1 MNPAFAHLLLASCAC
16 LVILVACSLLLM
28 RDQAL
33 IRQRALRINAVVG
46 VHRVSRSNGLSG
58 SGYRLDLELQGATL
72 VSQAA
77 KLLRYDPAHQAA
89 YPAKP
94 AVALVVA
101 LLPSALA
108 ARVAVDFI
116 GGMGWLVLPAAWL
129 FLVRSFYGHCEERLM
144 GTLFKQFPD
153 ALAMIVRAVRVG
165 LPIIEALRVVA
176 RENPEPTAREFALV
190 VAQTSIGVPLDNAL
204 RDMAARNR
212 LPEYRFFATAL
223 SLQSQTGGG
232 LAETLENLADTIRK
246 RVAAK
251 MRGNALAAEA
261 RMSSYILGALP
272 IVTGALLLMTNPG
285 YMTVLFSDPSGR
297 KLLLAAIGL
306 LSLGA
311 FSMRT
316 LIKKSLS

>member
-1 MNPAFAHLLLASCAC
+1 MNPAFVHLLLASCAC
-16 LVILVACSLLLM
+16 LVILGACSLLLM
-28 RDQAL
+28 RDQRL
-33 IRQRALRINAVVG
+33 IRQRALRINSVVG
-46 VHRVSRSNGLSG
+46 AYRASRSNRLS
-58 SGYRLDLELQGATL
+58 SGYRLDLGFQGASF

-77 KLLRYDPAHQAA
+77 KILRYDPAHQAA

-94 AVALVVA
+94 LVVLTLA
-101 LLPSALA
+101 LLPAALIT
-108 ARVAVDFI
+108 RIDVNFVGD
-116 GGMGWLVLPAAWL
+116 MGWLGLPVAWV
-129 FLVRSFYGHCEERLM
+129 FLVRSFYGRCEDRLM
-144 GTLFKQFPD
+144 ATLFKQFPD

-165 LPIIEALRVVA
+165 LPIVESLRVVA
-176 RENPEPTAREFALV
+176 RENPEPTAREFALL

-204 RDMAARNR
+204 RDMAARNP

-251 MRGNALAAEA
+251 MRGHALAAEA

-272 IVTGALLLMTNPG
+272 LVTGALLLMTNPG
-285 YMTVLFSDPSGR
+285 YMDVMFSDPSGR
-297 KLLLAAIGL
+297 TLLLAAFGL
-306 LSLGA
+306 LAMGA